1 MFKNVIVGQIAFA
14 RTILREDCLK
24 ILLEAGRLSAITAFL
39 VVTCMQAQQP
49 PPQTQP
55 GTPATAAPE
64 TTTAPERPPAADKG
78 TTVTLQNQK
87 DLPPQPTG
95 LYAPWSAEIFYWLT
109 YASPSLHGG
118 IAAGTDFES
127 LDYPGRGKYTPGVAL
142 SFPVSKTGMLNLSA
156 FITKGTSNTTLT
168 QAANLFSTSYAAG
181 DLLTADYNIKDIKVS
196 LQDLFF
202 PFPRKEGQKWR
213 IKTLWE
219 VQYVNMKTNINA
231 PFAPTTD
238 SSGNALVNTA
248 TGTRSVVYPTL
259 GLGAEL
265 HPTRNL
271 EFEIKGSGFAIPH
284 HSTIGDT
291 EASVGYRLGA
301 VELLAG
307 GKFFHFKTSVQ
318 NAEYFKT
325 TLYGAFAG
333 LRLYPSQF
341 PCLFC
346 RGKSTT
352 ASTDNTSETPAEET
366 TVSTT
371 KTGTSTSS
379 STPTPRAYVRR
390 FSAGPTLSVLGLSE
404 IPSNTSNVT
413 NSSTVTTMYQTK
425 DASQRIGYGL
435 TTQLAITDHFAVAI
449 GGVLRRIGYQFTTT
463 VTTSKPTVVGGVVT
477 TVTTSTNT
485 HEDTRTR
492 LIDVPGVLRYYSRGR
507 HDPGT
512 RFFFEGG
519 GAWRKADQIRTSID
533 SSDASSVLSC
543 CTTTPATPAHSS
555 AFGIVGGAGAQFTD
569 AFGIKVVPEVHYTR
583 WMSPIF
589 SAFTTHTQQNEVAA
603 GFSLTF

>member
-1 MFKNVIVGQIAFA
+1 MFKNVIVGQISF
-14 RTILREDCLK
+14 RTILREECLK
-24 ILLEAGRLSAITAFL
+24 LLLEAGRLSAITAIL
-39 VVTCMQAQQP
+39 VVTCIHAQQP
-49 PPQTQP
+49 PSQTQP

-64 TTTAPERPPAADKG
+64 TTTAPEKPPAADKG

-142 SFPVSKTGMLNLSA
+142 SIPVSRTGMLNLSA

-181 DLLTADYNIKDIKVS
+181 DYLTSDYNIKDIKVS

-219 VQYVNMKTNINA
+219 LQYVNMSTNINA

-248 TGTRSVVYPTL
+248 TGKRSVVYPTF
-259 GLGAEL
+259 GLGGEL
-265 HPTRNL
+265 HLTRNL

-291 EASVGYRLGA
+291 EGSIGYRLGA

-352 ASTDNTSETPAEET
+352 ASTDNTTETPAEEA
-366 TVSTT
+366 TVSTS

-390 FSAGPTLSVLGLSE
+390 FSAGPTLSVLGLTA

-413 NSSTVTTMYQTK
+413 NSPTVTTMYQTTG
-425 DASQRIGYGL
+425 ASQRIGYGL

-449 GGVLRRIGYQFTTT
+449 GGVLQRIGYQFTNT
-463 VTTSKPTVVGGVVT
+463 VTTSKPTVVSGVVT

-485 HEDTRTR
+485 HEDTRAR

-519 GAWRKADQIRTSID
+519 GAWRKADQIRTSLS
-533 SSDASSVLSC
+533 SSDASSVVTC